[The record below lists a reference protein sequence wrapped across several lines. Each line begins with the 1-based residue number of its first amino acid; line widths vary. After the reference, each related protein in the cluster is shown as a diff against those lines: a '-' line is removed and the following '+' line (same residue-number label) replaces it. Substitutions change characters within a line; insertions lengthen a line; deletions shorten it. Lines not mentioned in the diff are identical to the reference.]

1 MKRYY
6 LPEIEVFRRYEHR
19 VCNRLISGYH
29 RKLASKHRYFVRHQ
43 LLKERPFYTD
53 ANLSEII
60 SVLDN
65 IEIINCRWNSKE
77 WNVTPWN
84 YFVTSGKVYEGYKDM
99 NAIPFTQGYS
109 GDDIGKRADDGFYFK
124 CFKGNNCTYWRD
136 RNSETPT
143 WHLRYGN
150 QYVNLRNNTFYVG
163 IFGSTKATQSAPS
176 DLVLPL
182 LKQMNAKKW
191 RGFYDDE
198 IDFILEQTG
207 IERRLL

>member
-6 LPEIEVFRRYEHR
+6 LPEIVVFKRYDHR

-29 RKLASKHRYFVRHQ
+29 RKLASKNRYFVRHQ

-53 ANLSEII
+53 ADLSEII
-60 SVLDN
+60 SVLDD
-65 IEIINCRWNSKE
+65 IEIINCEWTATE

-109 GDDIGKRADDGFYFK
+109 GDDIGKRTDDGFYFK

-136 RNSETPT
+136 RNYETPT

-150 QYVNLRNNTFYVG
+150 QYVNLRNDTFYVG
-163 IFGSTKATQSAPS
+163 IFGSTKATQSAPV
-176 DLVLPL
+176 DLVLLL

-207 IERRLL
+207 IERRLI

>member
-6 LPEIEVFRRYEHR
+6 LPEIEVFKRYEHR

-29 RKLASKHRYFVRHQ
+29 RRLASKHRYFIRYQ
-43 LLKERPFYTD
+43 LGNERPFYTD
-53 ANLSEII
+53 ADLSEIV

-65 IEIINCRWNSKE
+65 IEVINCQWSAKE
-77 WNVTPWN
+77 WQTTPWN
-84 YFVTSGKVYEGYKDM
+84 YYVTNGKIYEAYKDM
-99 NAIPFTQGYS
+99 NTIPFARGYS
-109 GDDIGKRADDGFYFK
+109 GDDIGNRTDNGFYFK
-124 CFKGNNCTYWRD
+124 YFNGNNCSYWRD

-150 QYVNLRNNTFYVG
+150 QYVNLRIDTFYVG
-163 IFGSTKATQSAPS
+163 LFGSTKETKSAPT

-191 RGFYDDE
+191 KGFYDDE

-207 IERRLL
+207 IERRLI